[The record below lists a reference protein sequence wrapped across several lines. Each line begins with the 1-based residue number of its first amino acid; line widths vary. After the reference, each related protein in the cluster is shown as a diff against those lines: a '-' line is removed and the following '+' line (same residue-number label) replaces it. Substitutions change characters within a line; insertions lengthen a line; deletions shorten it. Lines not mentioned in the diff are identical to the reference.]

1 MKGSLVAAYNQGNV
15 VWLWFRSPTGDSSDS
30 HRFQMTCHDEAQAR
44 VIAESHRNAWG
55 IPEYGQEY
63 ADIYQGY
70 GE

>member
-15 VWLWFRSPTGDSSDS
+15 VWLWFRSPTGDESDS
-30 HRFQMTCHDEAQAR
+30 YRFQMTCHNEAQAR
-44 VIAESHRNAWG
+44 VIAESHRNVWG
-55 IPEYGQEY
+55 IPEYSQEY

>member
-15 VWLWFRSPTGDSSDS
+15 VWLWFRSPTGDESDS
-30 HRFQMTCHDEAQAR
+30 HRFQMTCHDEAQAM